1 MECDSKNY
9 SQGNDEEEC
18 IVQRIFRR
26 VHEEER
32 DSKNISQSTWVTS
45 NSITSWALS
54 LQNCGHND
62 IPTYISYVAQNH
74 ACSKLVTGERTRMET
89 NILS

>member
-18 IVQRIFRR
+18 IVQRIFLR

-32 DSKNISQSTWVTS
+32 DSKNISQST
-45 NSITSWALS
+45 
-54 LQNCGHND
+54 
-62 IPTYISYVAQNH
+62 
-74 ACSKLVTGERTRMET
+74 
-89 NILS
+89 